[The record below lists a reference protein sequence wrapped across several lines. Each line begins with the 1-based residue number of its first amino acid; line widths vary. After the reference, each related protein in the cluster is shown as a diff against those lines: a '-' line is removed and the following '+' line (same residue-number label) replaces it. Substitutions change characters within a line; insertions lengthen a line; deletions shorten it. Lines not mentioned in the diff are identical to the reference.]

1 MTTERD
7 MTDEARPSREQV
19 LQDVKRIVAEQM
31 GLVPE
36 TIRERDALINDLG
49 CDSLDVVEITMEVED
64 HFDLCVSDEMQEKIR
79 TIGDVTGGVLQLLG
93 EPVPD

>member
-7 MTDEARPSREQV
+7 MTDEACPSRDRV
-19 LQDVKRIVAEQM
+19 LESVKRIVAEQM

-36 TIRERDALINDLG
+36 TIREHDALINDLG

-64 HFDLCVSDEMQEKIR
+64 HFDICVSDEMQEKIR